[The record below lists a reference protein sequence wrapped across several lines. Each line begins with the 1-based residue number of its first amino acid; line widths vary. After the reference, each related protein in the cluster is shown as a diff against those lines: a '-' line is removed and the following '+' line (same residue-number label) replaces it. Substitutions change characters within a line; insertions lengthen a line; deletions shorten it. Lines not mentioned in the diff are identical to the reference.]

1 MTDNITLS
9 GWDVLDE
16 AHRVLRATVA
26 AVAPGDWGRATP
38 CAEWTVTQVL
48 QHAAG
53 DQLGYAAAITGE
65 GGPTENPFAPS
76 GRLDQDPMEFLNP
89 TLNAAA
95 AAWSTVG
102 NDVET
107 APTPLPLGPLPT
119 WVGSGAAALDA
130 AVHAWDIA
138 VATGQPSPLTD
149 DLARPLR
156 KVAAEMVEPLRAFAF
171 APAITPEPTDTDT
184 ALLLKY
190 LGRRPDWAPIIGGR

>member
-1 MTDNITLS
+1 MNSITVS

-26 AVAPGDWGRATP
+26 GVAAGDWDRPTP

-65 GGPTENPFAPS
+65 GGPTENPFDPS
-76 GRLDQDPMEFLNP
+76 GRLTEDPMDFLNP

-95 AAWSTVG
+95 AAWATVG
-102 NDVET
+102 KDVET
-107 APTPLPLGPLPT
+107 ALTPLPLGPLPT

-149 DLARPLR
+149 ELAASLM
-156 KVAAEMVEPLRAFAF
+156 KVAMEMVEPLRAFAF
-171 APAITPEPTDTDT
+171 APAIAADPTDTDA
-184 ALLLKY
+184 ALLLKF
-190 LGRRPDWAPIIGGR
+190 LGRRPNWTA

>member
-1 MTDNITLS
+1 MSGNTENANVVVS
-9 GWDVLDE
+9 GWQLMDE

-26 AVAPGDWGRATP
+26 GVAAGDWGRPTP
-38 CAEWTVTQVL
+38 CTEWNATQVL

-76 GRLDQDPMEFLNP
+76 GRLTQDPVAFLNP
-89 TLNAAA
+89 HLNAAA
-95 AAWSTVG
+95 AAWATVG
-102 NDVET
+102 KDVET
-107 APTPLPLGPLPT
+107 AATPLPLGPLPT

-149 DLARPLR
+149 ELAGPLL
-156 KVAAEMVEPLRAFAF
+156 KVAKEFVEPLRAFAF
-171 APAITPEPTDTDT
+171 SPAIEPT
-184 ALLLKY
+184 
-190 LGRRPDWAPIIGGR
+190 

>member
-1 MTDNITLS
+1 MGGNGQQVS
-9 GWDVLDE
+9 GWELMDE

-26 AVAPGDWGRATP
+26 GVAPGDWGRPTP
-38 CAEWTVTQVL
+38 CAQWNATQVL

-76 GRLDQDPMEFLNP
+76 GQLAQDPMDFLDP
-89 TLNAAA
+89 HLDAAA
-95 AAWSTVG
+95 RAWATVG
-102 NDVET
+102 KEVET
-107 APTPLPLGPLPT
+107 AMTPLPLGPLPT

-149 DLARPLR
+149 ELARSLM
-156 KVAAEMVEPLRAFAF
+156 KVATQIVEPLRAFAF
-171 APAITPEPTDTDT
+171 APAIEPTPADDDV
-184 ALLLKY
+184 AVLLKY
-190 LGRRPDWAPIIGGR
+190 LGRRPDWAA